1 MNAASDVAVTLSP
14 ELLDRLRI
22 EAQELGLPLEYV
34 VASLVVDTV
43 ESLDGP
49 ARSRSLRSLARAG

>member
-1 MNAASDVAVTLSP
+1 MNAASDVAVTLAP
-14 ELLDRLRI
+14 ELLDRLRQ
-22 EAQELGLPLEYV
+22 EARELGLPLEYV

-49 ARSRSLRSLARAG
+49 ARGRKARLLARAG

>member
-14 ELLDRLRI
+14 ELLDRLRA
-22 EAQELGLPLEYV
+22 EALELGLPLEYV
-34 VASLVVDTV
+34 VAGLVVDTV

-49 ARSRSLRSLARAG
+49 AYSR